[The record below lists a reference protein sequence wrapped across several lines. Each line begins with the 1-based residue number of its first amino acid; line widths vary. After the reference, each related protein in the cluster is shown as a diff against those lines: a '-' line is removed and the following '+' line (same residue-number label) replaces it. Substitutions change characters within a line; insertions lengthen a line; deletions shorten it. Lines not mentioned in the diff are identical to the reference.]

1 MILAINAEFKVIID
15 RTKAPFS
22 VVNKLGDMKDYYIGG
37 LSQEL
42 REK

>member
-1 MILAINAEFKVIID
+1 MIWAIDAEFRVIID
-15 RTKAPFS
+15 RTKLFS